1 MTVIGRNK
9 KIIVLTVLFV
19 LLAALLVFAVV
30 GLRNIGEDKTAVY
43 RDAGATVK
51 VTFVANG
58 GTINGGGSYYRM
70 VKPGD
75 LVLEPGKELS
85 DGTVTAGA
93 VLTGHTLASWN
104 LGTVHEDGTVELGEA
119 VDFSTFRPTEDT
131 VLYAKWRTY
140 FNFRLVDAATGE
152 ERDVKTVQPGEDGQV
167 HFTAVTYRSS
177 VGYTFFEYYE
187 DAEKTIPVDFSKDYA
202 NDQNEMTVYC
212 YCLPGEWT
220 RLNSKTTNINLKYNA
235 NYYLEEDIDLG
246 GKVLNFNKS
255 GSWMGNYKGKIVG
268 NGHTI
273 SNFTLNWQTKLVS
286 AVGLFKELE
295 KGAQI
300 TDVTFADVTIIADS
314 TQANTPAF
322 GAIAPKIGEGVVLR
336 GVHFNNLT
344 VRYTENL
351 SIKGLTDPAIGYEI
365 GKDVAIEDCSLDVR
379 FEKLP

>member
-1 MTVIGRNK
+1 MTAFGRSK
-9 KIIVLTVLFV
+9 KIVALTVLFV
-19 LLAALLVFAVV
+19 ALAALLVFAVI
-30 GLRNIGEDKTAVY
+30 GLRNVGEDKTAIY
-43 RDAGATVK
+43 RNAGATVK

-75 LVLEPGKELS
+75 LVLEPGGKLS
-85 DGTVTAGA
+85 DGTETAGA
-93 VLTGHTLASWN
+93 ILTGHTLASWN
-104 LGTVHEDGTVELGEA
+104 FGTVREDGTVELGEA
-119 VDFSTFRPTEDT
+119 VDFSTFRPTADT

-152 ERDVKTVQPGEDGQV
+152 ERDVKTVQPGEDGQIL
-167 HFTAVTYRSS
+167 FTPVSYRSS

-187 DAEKTIPVDFSKDYA
+187 DADKTTPVDFSKNYA
-202 NDQNEMTVYC
+202 NEQNEMVVYC

-220 RLNSKTTNINLKYNA
+220 RLNAKTTNFNLKYNA

-246 GKVLNFNKS
+246 GKELKFNKN
-255 GSWMGNYKGKIVG
+255 GAWMGNYKGRLVG

-286 AVGLFKELE
+286 GVGLFKELE

-322 GAIAPKIGEGVVLR
+322 GALAPKIGDGVVVR
-336 GVHFNNLT
+336 NVHFRNLT
-344 VRYTENL
+344 VRYTDNL
-351 SIKGLTDPAIGYEI
+351 TIKGVTEPAIGYEI
-365 GKDVAIEDCSLDVR
+365 GKDVIMEDCSLDAR